1 MDIWVTKR
9 LMLVKTASCPSLS
22 IVSFSYK
29 KRKTFFGGGSGQNI
43 QLLLTR
49 NTILN
54 EISQTETNKQ
64 TKNDIILRIC
74 GIEKNQKQKQRVEWW
89 LLRAWRRG
97 QSFPAS
103 GSFPMSQLLES
114 GGQSI
119 GVSASTSVLPM
130 NTQD

>member
-97 QSFPAS
+97 
-103 GSFPMSQLLES
+103 
-114 GGQSI
+114 I
-119 GVSASTSVLPM
+119 
-130 NTQD
+130 